1 MSEPINDGGYAFPS
15 LVSDPT
21 FLRWEP
27 GVTLRQYAAIK
38 LRVPDSGTDWLD
50 DMIRKSNRDYFAA
63 AALQGIISDASIL
76 ASIKKDEELVSRSS
90 YSFADAMLKAREA
103 K

>member
-50 DMIRKSNRDYFAA
+50 DMIRKSNRDDFAA
-63 AALQGIISDASIL
+63 AALQGMLSDNRIKDSPENLSDASYKC
-76 ASIKKDEELVSRSS
+76 A
-90 YSFADAMLKAREA
+90 YAMLKAREG

>member
-63 AALQGIISDASIL
+63 KAINEVGWYENMDNSAAMAYLI
-76 ASIKKDEELVSRSS
+76 
-90 YSFADAMLKAREA
+90 ADAMLKAREA

>member
-1 MSEPINDGGYAFPS
+1 MNQPINDGGYAFPS
-15 LVSDPT
+15 IVSDPA

-38 LRVPDSGTDWLD
+38 LRVPESGTDWLD

-63 AALQGIISDASIL
+63 AALQGMLSDNRINDSCENL
-76 ASIKKDEELVSRSS
+76 SDLS
-90 YSFADAMLKAREA
+90 YKCADAMLKAKEA
-103 K
+103 KP